1 MAVLYRQ
8 YLFFVKNFLLS
19 FKISHSMEKLLGK
32 SLFNQIMKRSFY
44 GHFVA
49 GENQEEINVKIIKS
63 FHSFKYSIY

>member
-1 MAVLYRQ
+1 
-8 YLFFVKNFLLS
+8 
-19 FKISHSMEKLLGK
+19 MEKLLGK

-63 FHSFKYSIY
+63 FHSFKYLLIIFLNSYLFITFCNYFTF